1 MIKLIPILILVA
13 LFIPF
18 IAQAGLIGD
27 IFGVITCL
35 LFNIGCPDPC
45 LQLISITEGG
55 TAAYNLCRL
64 VDRIAGALYL
74 IGWSLAIVVILW
86 GGIVYMTSGSNE
98 DQIQRAKKIII
109 NGIIGA
115 AIVISSGFILTLL
128 LEFLSPLFGY

>member
-1 MIKLIPILILVA
+1 MMIKIVPILILIA

-18 IAQAGLIGD
+18 FAQAGLIGD
-27 IFGVITCL
+27 ILSTILCL
-35 LFNIGCPDPC
+35 LTGIGCPDPC
-45 LQLISITEGG
+45 LELISVTGG
-55 TAAYNLCRL
+55 TAAYRLCRL
-64 VDRIAGALYL
+64 VDRIAAALYL
-74 IGWSLAIVVILW
+74 IGWSLAIVMVLW

-115 AIVISSGFILTLL
+115 AIVISSGFILSLL